1 MSIWRRPSSPSFSG
15 RDSAPRRAARLFA
28 VLFCALALGVIAALM
43 LGSTVTDVFAAV
55 GALFRGDMSDPDLR
69 IVLYVRLPRILAAL
83 LSGSALAVAGVIIQ
97 AVLNNPMAAPN
108 IIGVNSGAGLC
119 AVIFMAI
126 LPQALPFLPLAA
138 FLGALGA
145 SLCIWVIAAKS
156 GAGRVTVTLVG
167 VAVSSILSA
176 GINTVKTF
184 FPDSVYDVTGFMI
197 GGLAGVSYDK
207 LMGAGAV
214 IFAGL
219 LLAVIFSRGLD
230 LLSLGEDTARGLGV
244 NVKRSRF
251 LSLML
256 ASALAGAAVSFA
268 GLLGFVGL
276 LVPHIMRRF
285 VGSSHRYLVPAAA
298 LGGAILV
305 LFCDLLARVLFA
317 PYELPVG
324 ILLSL
329 IGGPFFVA
337 LVLAK
342 RKRG

>member
-1 MSIWRRPSSPSFSG
+1 
-15 RDSAPRRAARLFA
+15 
-28 VLFCALALGVIAALM
+28 
-43 LGSTVTDVFAAV
+43 
-55 GALFRGDMSDPDLR
+55 
-69 IVLYVRLPRILAAL
+69 
-83 LSGSALAVAGVIIQ
+83 
-97 AVLNNPMAAPN
+97 
-108 IIGVNSGAGLC
+108 
-119 AVIFMAI
+119 
-126 LPQALPFLPLAA
+126 
-138 FLGALGA
+138 
-145 SLCIWVIAAKS
+145 
-156 GAGRVTVTLVG
+156 
-167 VAVSSILSA
+167 
-176 GINTVKTF
+176 
-184 FPDSVYDVTGFMI
+184 MI

-342 RKRG
+342 RKQ